1 MRLFLFKI
9 LFKLTWWAAPNREL
23 VDRLFRLY
31 TELVKMEE
39 QKKRCEERQREMD
52 KCIRPRT
59 ETYERHTIRDQ
70 GSSLSSATNRRRYTD
85 YDEATQYHNKGKG
98 K

>member
-1 MRLFLFKI
+1 MRFFLFKI

-59 ETYERHTIRDQ
+59 ETYERHTISDQ
-70 GSSLSSATNRRRYTD
+70 GSRKRYTD
-85 YDEATQYHNKGKG
+85 YDEATQYHNKGK
-98 K
+98 